1 MQKDEKIKEV
11 FHRIM
16 NADLD
21 KNLEVRLE
29 RSLEQFRRNLPAH
42 PAFTE
47 ANRPQNG
54 FSWFSGW
61 RLAWA
66 ASGAFLLVIAFTFLL
81 MANSTPTWAKVA
93 RQFQSIPFCYA
104 TVFLKSHPMG
114 QTTQFE
120 LWMGTGGKLRIRY
133 NTQIIFA
140 DKEGHRAAYDV
151 ALRRSAAIEPFMDR
165 VIDDLKISDHFSLEV
180 VIESLA
186 GDISKL
192 TPEPVNV
199 DVVSSELCAFTLTE
213 KEDAAW
219 IRIWTL
225 RESLLPIFLRKINP
239 VSGESCEI
247 VFTYQKQQPDEFF
260 DQHKFSQK
268 LQDPSI
274 NSTELLY
281 VFFEDQSDFPITSTI
296 REE

>member
-1 MQKDEKIKEV
+1 
-11 FHRIM
+11 
-16 NADLD
+16 
-21 KNLEVRLE
+21 
-29 RSLEQFRRNLPAH
+29 
-42 PAFTE
+42 
-47 ANRPQNG
+47 
-54 FSWFSGW
+54 
-61 RLAWA
+61 
-66 ASGAFLLVIAFTFLL
+66 
-81 MANSTPTWAKVA
+81 
-93 RQFQSIPFCYA
+93 
-104 TVFLKSHPMG
+104 
-114 QTTQFE
+114 
-120 LWMGTGGKLRIRY
+120 
-133 NTQIIFA
+133 
-140 DKEGHRAAYDV
+140 
-151 ALRRSAAIEPFMDR
+151 
-165 VIDDLKISDHFSLEV
+165 
-180 VIESLA
+180 
-186 GDISKL
+186 
-192 TPEPVNV
+192 VNV